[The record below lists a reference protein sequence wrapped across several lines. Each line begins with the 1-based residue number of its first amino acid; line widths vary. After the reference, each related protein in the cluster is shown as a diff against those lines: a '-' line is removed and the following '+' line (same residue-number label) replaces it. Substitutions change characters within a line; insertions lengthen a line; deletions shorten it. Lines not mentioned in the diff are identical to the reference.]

1 MDVSIQDQVIA
12 DLEARKELGF
22 SKYGTL
28 LYAKNGR
35 SFAQDLYE
43 ELLDAACYLKGMIL
57 EADGPS
63 NQYLDLGDLWDCVPG
78 TVVERSDKYGK
89 TQYRRVDEDAWL
101 QIDPAT
107 GEQISTI
114 KYYSL
119 SLIKASQKISLVE
132 AP

>member
-43 ELLDAACYLKGMIL
+43 ELLDAACYLKGMML
-57 EADGPS
+57 EADGPN
-63 NQYLDLGDLWDCVPG
+63 NQYLNLNDLWNSVPG
-78 TVVERSDKYGK
+78 TVVERSNGYRE
-89 TQYRRVDEDAWL
+89 TQYRCVDEGAWL
-101 QIDPAT
+101 QIDPVT
-107 GEQISTI
+107 GEPTSPVRHCP
-114 KYYSL
+114 L
-119 SLIKASQKISLVE
+119 DLIGGASISLVE